1 VALRGNAVDLLL
13 AVVRRV
19 PVADT
24 DIAVFGETAI
34 WQHWL
39 DHTPF

>member
-1 VALRGNAVDLLL
+1 
-13 AVVRRV
+13 VRRV
-19 PVADT
+19 PVVDT
-24 DIAVFGETAI
+24 DIAVLGDATI

>member
-1 VALRGNAVDLLL
+1 MALRGGAVDLLL

-24 DIAVFGETAI
+24 DIALLGDASV
-34 WQHWL
+34 WQNWL
-39 DHTPF
+39 DYTPF

>member
-1 VALRGNAVDLLL
+1 VALRGDAVDLLL

-19 PVADT
+19 PVADS
-24 DIAVFGETAI
+24 DIAVFGEIAI